1 MASTLTLN
9 ISDLLIFREV
19 LVWNMELVERINL
32 VIKQEGYT
40 RPMLEKATGIK
51 AKRWENMSGKIAKP
65 YAEELEALGRLWPEY
80 AYWLITGS
88 EIPEAGQISP
98 MTKKSIT

>member
-1 MASTLTLN
+1 
-9 ISDLLIFREV
+9 
-19 LVWNMELVERINL
+19 
-32 VIKQEGYT
+32 
-40 RPMLEKATGIK
+40 
-51 AKRWENMSGKIAKP
+51 MSGKIAKP

-98 MTKKSIT
+98 MTNKSIT